1 MVGGGTLDE
10 KVVELDKEM
19 HGWGVG
25 DLRSW
30 IVREDLEK
38 LRDGLISGEELVLQA
53 RERRKEHKVGGIKLR
68 DFRLVSD
75 KSLADCIEAMIGC
88 YLLKCGMEHSLN
100 FMSRIGINLSSSSSL
115 QEVMERQKSDQK
127 VIMHSPQRDAF
138 CNEQARSEKGKLSTL
153 LSKLGAN
160 EIEKIIGS
168 TFKEKLFLLQAFTHP
183 SYGDNRLTNSYEKLE
198 FLGEAL
204 LDYLVTCYIY
214 TLDNVLENPPLNMK
228 KQLLEMFP
236 RVGSVVFSTAK
247 HDTIEISLVQP
258 SSPIPQLFT
267 NQT

>member
-1 MVGGGTLDE
+1 MDPAETWTPPGYQSATMVGGGTLDE

-75 KSLADCIEAMIGC
+75 KSQADCIEAMIGC

-127 VIMHSPQRDAF
+127 VIMHSTALKEMPFVTSKQ
-138 CNEQARSEKGKLSTL
+138 EARSESCPHFCQ
-153 LSKLGAN
+153 N
-160 EIEKIIGS
+160 
-168 TFKEKLFLLQAFTHP
+168 
-183 SYGDNRLTNSYEKLE
+183 
-198 FLGEAL
+198 
-204 LDYLVTCYIY
+204 
-214 TLDNVLENPPLNMK
+214 
-228 KQLLEMFP
+228 
-236 RVGSVVFSTAK
+236 
-247 HDTIEISLVQP
+247 
-258 SSPIPQLFT
+258 
-267 NQT
+267 